1 MALKV
6 EKRHIKKEIEK
17 LLRNYVGTRLRENS
31 FDPKGKT
38 ESTYLN
44 DLAHYDLAI
53 HAALLWLNED
63 EDQEVLENVKVVI
76 SSHAG
81 SKYPNK
87 MEREAMIL
95 SSFAGILMDQS
106 KRWQSNAETEEASI
120 QPMKNSIPLE
130 DILELYRYKPS
141 VTQFYKTIKGHVQ
154 LSSLSLHPFAMLTA
168 AYAAEHARKQS
179 IKLKVGKNASKPN
192 FKGPSTTSRSA
203 DQPHDTCSGTQQNAF
218 SK

>member
-95 SSFAGILMDQS
+95 SSFAGILM
-106 KRWQSNAETEEASI
+106 
-120 QPMKNSIPLE
+120 NSIPLE

-203 DQPHDTCSGTQQNAF
+203 DQPHDTCSGTQQNADT
-218 SK
+218 SSHPGEEKAEGEIAI